1 MGKMIKDLFLT
12 ELFGYDCYTSNKL
25 NLNKIKKTQ
34 RPFFLTIKSRNKLN
48 IKIDKNI
55 RISLMSKQI
64 NFKKKVVKTEN
75 NLLNCRKANYSDKK
89 NILKI
94 AQNSPSV
101 SRFLIDKTIS
111 KKFKKNYKKEWI
123 LNYFRRKRGDNLLL
137 AFLNKT
143 IFGFILLIKKKNEVI
158 IDQIVVDKKYV
169 KKKVGTSLINYL
181 SKLYFNNGKL
191 TIKAGTSIDNRVAK
205 KFYLKNGFKKFDTY
219 FIYHLKFV

>member
-1 MGKMIKDLFLT
+1 MIKDLFLT
-12 ELFGYDCYTSNKL
+12 KLLGYNCYTSNKL

-48 IKIDKNI
+48 IKINQNMS
-55 RISLMSKQI
+55 ISLISKQI
-64 NFKKKVVKTEN
+64 NFKKKVLKTEN
-75 NLLNCRKANYSDKK
+75 NLLNCRKAKHSDRK

-101 SRFLIDKTIS
+101 SRFMIDKTIS

-123 LNYFRRKRGDNLLL
+123 LNYFRKKRGDNLLL

-143 IFGFILLIKKKNEVI
+143 IYGFILLVKKKNEVI

-169 KKKVGTSLINYL
+169 KRKVGTSLINYL

-191 TIKAGTSIDNRVAK
+191 IIKAGTSIDNHIAK
-205 KFYLKNGFKKFDTY
+205 KFYLKNGFKKFESY